1 MIDWSAQQRVT
12 VLMPT
17 PIGDVCMAT
26 PTLQLLR
33 ERLPEGAVITAVVR
47 RGIMKPL
54 LHGLSSVDDV
64 IECDPRGVLGPLRA
78 GRRIAQTRPDT
89 VLVLPGS
96 FRSALIA
103 RFGGPCRRVGYA
115 RDRRAWLL
123 TDAIKPPDRSTPVS
137 TIAWYQGLVDP
148 DAPEGTPTLVVTDED
163 RAAAASV
170 MPPSHTPFVV
180 LGPGAAKR
188 EDKRWPA
195 ERFAAVANDLHTRFG
210 WTTVIAGTAPER
222 MLTQSIA
229 STCNGPVVDL
239 AAASGSL
246 GALKA
251 IAADAELVIS
261 NDTGPRHVALAVG
274 TPVISL
280 FGPTD
285 HRWTI
290 IPGASEHRLLAE
302 PFLPQD
308 LKADACAAACSIDRI
323 VVGDVLGA
331 VDSMTAT
338 STHGG

>member
-1 MIDWSAQQRVT
+1 
-12 VLMPT
+12 LMPT

-47 RGIMKPL
+47 HGTKPL
-54 LHGLSSVDDV
+54 LNGLTSIDDV
-64 IECDPRGVLGPLRA
+64 IQYDPHGYLGPLRA
-78 GRRIAQTRPDT
+78 GRRIAETRPDT

-103 RFGGPCRRVGYA
+103 RFSGRCRRVGYA
-115 RDRRAWLL
+115 RDGRAWLL
-123 TDAIKPPDRSTPVS
+123 TDAIKPPNRSTPS
-137 TIAWYQGLVDP
+137 SQIASYQRLVDP
-148 DAPEGTPTLVVTDED
+148 DAPEGTPTLAVTDED

-170 MPPSHTPFVV
+170 MPSSHTPFVV

-188 EDKRWPA
+188 EDKRWPP
-195 ERFAAVANDLHTRFG
+195 ERFAAVANGLHARFG
-210 WTTVIAGTAPER
+210 WTTVIAGSASER
-222 MLTQSIA
+222 TLTHSIA
-229 STCNGPVVDL
+229 STCDGPVIDL

-290 IPGASEHRLLAE
+290 IPGASDHRLLAE

>member
-47 RGIMKPL
+47 PGRKPL
-54 LHGLSSVDDV
+54 LHGLASVDDV
-64 IECDPRGVLGPLRA
+64 IECNPRRVLGPLRA
-78 GRRIAQTRPDT
+78 GRRIAETHPDT

-103 RFGGPCRRVGYA
+103 RFGGRCRRVGYA

-195 ERFAAVANDLHTRFG
+195 ERFAAVANALHERFG
-210 WTTVIAGTAPER
+210 WTTVIAGSASER
-222 MLTQSIA
+222 VLTHSVA

-251 IAADAELVIS
+251 IAADAELVVS
-261 NDTGPRHVALAVG
+261 NDIGPRHVALAVG

-290 IPGASEHRLLAE
+290 IPGVSERRLLAE

-308 LKADACAAACSIDRI
+308 LSADACAAACSIDRI

-331 VDSMTAT
+331 VDSLTTT

>member
-17 PIGDVCMAT
+17 WIGDVCMAT

-33 ERLPEGAVITAVVR
+33 ERLPEGAVVTAVVEP
-47 RGIMKPL
+47 GMKPL
-54 LHGLSSVDDV
+54 LHGLTSIDDV
-64 IECDPRGVLGPLRA
+64 IQYDPQGVFGPLRA
-78 GRRIAQTRPDT
+78 GRRIAETHPDT
-89 VLVLPGS
+89 VLVLPGK
-96 FRSALIA
+96 FRSALSA
-103 RFGGPCRRVGYA
+103 RFSGRCRRVGYA
-115 RDRRAWLL
+115 RDGRAWLL
-123 TDAIKPPDRSTPVS
+123 TDAIKSPDRSTPRS
-137 TIAWYQGLVDP
+137 QIASYQSLVDP
-148 DAPEGTPTLVVTDED
+148 DALEGTPTLAVTDED

-170 MPPSHTPFVV
+170 MPSGNTPFVV
-180 LGPGAAKR
+180 LVPCAKR

-195 ERFAAVANDLHTRFG
+195 ERFAAVANALHARFG
-210 WTTVIAGTAPER
+210 WTTVIAGSDKER
-222 MLTQSIA
+222 SLTHSIA

-246 GALKA
+246 AALKA

-261 NDTGPRHVALAVG
+261 IDTGPRHIALAVG

-290 IPGASEHRLLAE
+290 IPGASERRLLAE

-308 LKADACAAACSIDRI
+308 LLADACAAACSIDRI

-331 VDSMTAT
+331 VDSLTTT

>member
-17 PIGDVCMAT
+17 WIGDVCMAT

-33 ERLPEGAVITAVVR
+33 ERLPEGAVVTAVVR
-47 RGIMKPL
+47 PGMKPL
-54 LHGLSSVDDV
+54 LHGLASVDDV
-64 IECDPRGVLGPLRA
+64 IQCDPQGVLGPLRA
-78 GRRIAQTRPDT
+78 GRRIAETHPDT

-96 FRSALIA
+96 FRSALSA
-103 RFGGPCRRVGYA
+103 RFSGRCRRVGYA
-115 RDRRAWLL
+115 RDGRAWLL
-123 TDAIKPPDRSTPVS
+123 TDAIKSPDRSTPRS
-137 TIAWYQGLVDP
+137 QIASYQSLVDP
-148 DAPEGTPTLVVTDED
+148 DAPEGTPTLAVTDED

-170 MPPSHTPFVV
+170 MPSTHTPFVV
-180 LGPGAAKR
+180 LVPGANR

-195 ERFAAVANDLHTRFG
+195 ERFAAVANALHTRFG
-210 WTTVIAGTAPER
+210 WTTVIAGSASER
-222 MLTQSIA
+222 MLTHSIA

-251 IAADAELVIS
+251 IAADAELMVS
-261 NDTGPRHVALAVG
+261 NDTGPRHVALAVR

-290 IPGASEHRLLAE
+290 IPGAGERRLLAE
-302 PFLPQD
+302 PFLPQE
-308 LKADACAAACSIDRI
+308 LSADACATACSIDRI